1 MCTVPIARHFC
12 RESYND
18 PEAVYRTLKRRG
30 MDLVTVTDHD
40 SIDAA
45 EHLRHY
51 PDFFLS
57 EEVTCTTPSGTEIH
71 VGVYGI
77 EERHHLELQRRRS
90 DVPALAAYL
99 QEQKI
104 FFSINHVF
112 SSLTGRRTEPDF
124 EMFEDLF
131 PAMETLNGHI
141 PAINNRAAAQ
151 LAEDWQKSAV
161 GGSDAHTLE
170 TLGLTYTEVAAADSI
185 GGYLEAVRQGR
196 GQVRG
201 ACGNY
206 AKLTRAVLG
215 IGSSLVRER
224 PWAFVL
230 TPCMLVVPLVTLVNY
245 FCELSFHARWSRAIW
260 PSSLPEACPT
270 EAAES

>member
-1 MCTVPIARHFC
+1 MCNIPGFHRFC
-12 RESYND
+12 RESYNE
-18 PEAVYRTLKRRG
+18 PQAVYDTLKRRG

-40 SIDAA
+40 SIDAVDQ
-45 EHLRHY
+45 LRRH

-57 EEVTCTTPSGTEIH
+57 EEVTCTTPSNTEIH

-77 EERHHLELQRRRS
+77 HERHHIELQRLRT

-99 QEQKI
+99 HEQKL

-112 SSLTGRRTEPDF
+112 SSLTGRRTELDF
-124 EMFEDLF
+124 ELFESLF

-141 PAINNRAAAQ
+141 PAMNNRAAAQ
-151 LAEDWQKSAV
+151 LAQDWQKAAI

-170 TLGLTYTEVAAADSI
+170 TLALTYTQVDGAGSI
-185 GGYLEAVRQGR
+185 PAYLEAVRQGR
-196 GQVRG
+196 GTVGG
-201 ACGNY
+201 ASGNY

-224 PWAFVL
+224 PWAAVL
-230 TPCMLVVPLVTLVNY
+230 TPLMLLVPLVTLVNY
-245 FCELSFHARWSRAIW
+245 FCELSFHARWSRALW
-260 PSSLPEACPT
+260 PSTVPKSVCT